1 MRLIC
6 SLDPS
11 GKDCKD
17 VCQKKVWP
25 WCGLAEGKKTW
36 SNDTVS
42 FRGRT
47 EEASGRTSERTDGG
61 RRMEMERGSESV
73 FLYVSLSPL
82 SSSSSSLI
90 SRLET
95 VNFKVGSSG
104 PESRSLFTAFARTE
118 AVKALP
124 CEVVIIQYRMLLS
137 TKVFLSLGTRID

>member
-1 MRLIC
+1 MTQFHFA
-6 SLDPS
+6 D
-11 GKDCKD
+11 
-17 VCQKKVWP
+17 
-25 WCGLAEGKKTW
+25 
-36 SNDTVS
+36 
-42 FRGRT
+42 GR
-47 EEASGRTSERTDGG
+47 ANKRADGRG

-118 AVKALP
+118 AVGQSIA
-124 CEVVIIQYRMLLS
+124 E
-137 TKVFLSLGTRID
+137 

>member
-1 MRLIC
+1 
-6 SLDPS
+6 
-11 GKDCKD
+11 
-17 VCQKKVWP
+17 
-25 WCGLAEGKKTW
+25 
-36 SNDTVS
+36 
-42 FRGRT
+42 
-47 EEASGRTSERTDGG
+47 
-61 RRMEMERGSESV
+61 MEMERGSESV

-95 VNFKVGSSG
+95 VNFKVVSYG

-137 TKVFLSLGTRID
+137 PKVFLSLGTRID